1 MQNWRPWD
9 AVSKADWGLAVEREA
24 VIRPLAE
31 EAKLSAFPKRCLR
44 RIAPCLRGTLTDRHE
59 GYRYVIHIG
68 LTQTNSPSFCSPRT

>member
-31 EAKLSAFPKRCLR
+31 EAKLSADRVHEAMLRLTLR
-44 RIAPCLRGTLTDRHE
+44 RSALYKAGNASR
-59 GYRYVIHIG
+59 V
-68 LTQTNSPSFCSPRT
+68 